1 MREKIELKS
10 NIFKKVD
17 SDDLILGVYEVHI
30 ILNYLAFPFLTFL
43 SFFRR
48 SKSFTTNDSQFLTT
62 LNDILRHGQIQRY
75 FFFCFFKSAKIL
87 SVM

>member
-48 SKSFTTNDSQFLTT
+48 LKSFTTNESQFLTT

-75 FFFCFFKSAKIL
+75 FFFAFSSPQKFYQ
-87 SVM
+87 